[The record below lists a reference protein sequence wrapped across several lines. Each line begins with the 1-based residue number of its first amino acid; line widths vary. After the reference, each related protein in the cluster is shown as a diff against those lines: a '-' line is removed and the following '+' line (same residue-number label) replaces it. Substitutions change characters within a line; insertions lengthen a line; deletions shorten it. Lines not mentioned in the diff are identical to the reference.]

1 MDGLDRTIERA
12 CSGDRNA
19 AEQLRRIFHRGRS
32 LGTDDLR
39 VRQYVARA
47 LAATVDGTDPAA
59 ALQTHP
65 RPGQDN
71 GPLHIGAERLRED
84 LLAEAVVSWVEDEGA
99 SLTDAL
105 QWTAEAW
112 SLADAGS
119 VRAAVERHRPD
130 LLA

>member
-59 ALQTHP
+59 ALQTEP
-65 RPGQDN
+65 RSGQD
-71 GPLHIGAERLRED
+71 GPGHIGPERLREG